1 MTLYSF
7 NQAFK
12 DIERGLVPGAGIST
26 TCNLS
31 VTIAECPVWY
41 LVVFFLVISISPAFG
56 LIYLPIL
63 PGYLV
68 AVAWLSVVGNTKVTD
83 SNRNNEIIIM

>member
-1 MTLYSF
+1 MSCM
-7 NQAFK
+7 
-12 DIERGLVPGAGIST
+12 V
-26 TCNLS
+26 
-31 VTIAECPVWY
+31 

-56 LIYLPIL
+56 LIFLPIL